1 MDQLLLHDVVPF
13 YYVDPAA
20 YQYYYPYYNE
30 PQIEVPP
37 MEVHTVIHG
46 DKYDDLIKIVWQR
59 EFNRLFAQMPNQTI
73 GKWNFYHVGS
83 GEQQASHY
91 YQLRDWA
98 KVRFSCAQCGNG
110 WTSMRGMVQFDV
122 EIALITQPE
131 GVSLTARLCHFA
143 LNFIRSLKLATFMRQ
158 CMVRNVKS
166 ALMSDSSKR
175 CGIPKR

>member
-1 MDQLLLHDVVPF
+1 MDQLLLHDMVPF

-30 PQIEVPP
+30 PQ
-37 MEVHTVIHG
+37 MEVRTVIHG

-59 EFNRLFAQMPNQTI
+59 EFNRLFAQMPNQSI

-83 GEQQASHY
+83 CAQPSSHY

-122 EIALITQPE
+122 EIALVTHPE
-131 GVSLTARLCHFA
+131 GVRLSPSFVCQFA
-143 LNFIRSLKLATFMRQ
+143 LNVIRSLKLATFMRQ

-166 ALMSDSSKR
+166 ALMSVSSKR